1 MLLKSLACATFLL
14 AGVARAGDGAD
25 HAHHNHIAL
34 FGGATI
40 HDGHSYPSFGLDY
53 EYLFHGMAGAVGL
66 AEIVL
71 ADHTE
76 MIYGA
81 GVAFHPI
88 PAVKIAAIPAIAM
101 ADGESAFLARGN
113 LEYAIHAGP
122 LTLSPSVSADFVH
135 EEVLYVAGLAV
146 GMGF

>member
-1 MLLKSLACATFLL
+1 MLLKPLACATFLF
-14 AGVARAGDGAD
+14 AGTARAGDGAD

-40 HDGHSYPSFGLDY
+40 HDGHFYPSLGLDY
-53 EYLFHGMAGAVGL
+53 EYLFHEKAGAVGL
-66 AEIVL
+66 AEVVL

-76 MIYGA
+76 TIIGA
-81 GVAFHPI
+81 GPAFHPI
-88 PAVKIAAIPAIAM
+88 PAVKIAAIPALVM
-101 ADGESAFLARGN
+101 ADGENAFLLRGN

-122 LTLSPSVSADFVH
+122 LTVSPSVSVDYVH